1 MLMDLPGSVAVVFI
15 GTSCRHD
22 AFYIRN
28 WLDRSKKI
36 FSKVR
41 NSTPTL
47 SMSQIPK
54 PNHSN
59 WYIRTQLGET
69 RGPFTTAQLN
79 ELLAAGR
86 ITTSTPISKLPSGD
100 YQPLSRI
107 LNTERK
113 SAEPPPLSLPQHV
126 EQPRSKNPHV
136 IVASIAAVSLVI
148 ICIIAFAINMVN
160 KEYEQAK
167 ISATPPTPLAN
178 APTAQNA
185 SPPAGDLDNLMEFNL
200 PPVELEERKT
210 AEQPVAATRTQTSTA
225 SPKESNSSESPLSSE
240 ELIAKTEKS
249 VCLIKGAISTGS
261 GFVFEEDKVMTN
273 RHVIEGMLVD
283 EIEVLF
289 PSDPALATK
298 GLKAKVL
305 YEDSKLDVAILKI
318 PKVSST
324 PLVIDPETK
333 GRFRRGRDVIA
344 IGNPGDSTQIL
355 KNAVSRGLLSSETI
369 IDGKDFYQISISV
382 NNGNSGGPIID
393 STGVVIGMT
402 TLKFRGVEGIA
413 YAVPAHS
420 LADIIASP
428 KNEFRTITN
437 EQLESFNKQHD
448 ARVVVERTTSLIA
461 ENLDRFKL
469 FIGTTMIGINEHKL
483 SPQQAFEL
491 ADKIKTEF
499 DKSQMIRLDAITAPA
514 VPKVAS
520 SRLLDTNIRERIG
533 KLWGLYEEIRSYADN
548 PRGTLASM
556 QEKLIEL
563 QDNFIRLQNE
573 LRALLDFPDL

>member
-1 MLMDLPGSVAVVFI
+1 
-15 GTSCRHD
+15 
-22 AFYIRN
+22 
-28 WLDRSKKI
+28 
-36 FSKVR
+36 
-41 NSTPTL
+41 
-47 SMSQIPK
+47 
-54 PNHSN
+54 
-59 WYIRTQLGET
+59 
-69 RGPFTTAQLN
+69 
-79 ELLAAGR
+79 
-86 ITTSTPISKLPSGD
+86 
-100 YQPLSRI
+100 
-107 LNTERK
+107 
-113 SAEPPPLSLPQHV
+113 
-126 EQPRSKNPHV
+126 
-136 IVASIAAVSLVI
+136 
-148 ICIIAFAINMVN
+148 
-160 KEYEQAK
+160 
-167 ISATPPTPLAN
+167 
-178 APTAQNA
+178 
-185 SPPAGDLDNLMEFNL
+185 
-200 PPVELEERKT
+200 
-210 AEQPVAATRTQTSTA
+210 
-225 SPKESNSSESPLSSE
+225 
-240 ELIAKTEKS
+240 
-249 VCLIKGAISTGS
+249 
-261 GFVFEEDKVMTN
+261 MTN

-448 ARVVVERTTSLIA
+448 ARVIVERTTSLIA

>member
-1 MLMDLPGSVAVVFI
+1 
-15 GTSCRHD
+15 
-22 AFYIRN
+22 
-28 WLDRSKKI
+28 
-36 FSKVR
+36 
-41 NSTPTL
+41 
-47 SMSQIPK
+47 MSQIPK

-344 IGNPGDSTQIL
+344 IGNPGHSKEIL
-355 KNAVSRGLLSSETI
+355 KNAVSRGLLSNEISLQEFQNTE
-369 IDGKDFYQISISV
+369 FYQVSISI
-382 NNGNSGGPIID
+382 NPGNSGGPLLD
-393 STGVVIGMT
+393 LTGKVVGMI
-402 TLKFRGVEGIA
+402 TLKGVTVEGIA
-413 YAVPAHS
+413 YAVPAYS
-420 LADIIASP
+420 LIDIIQSH
-428 KNEFRTITN
+428 EGTFRN
-437 EQLESFNKQHD
+437 LSDDALEAINKQHD
-448 ARVVVERTTSLIA
+448 ARVIIERTSLLTYLNLVRFENYIGNVLSGINDQ
-461 ENLDRFKL
+461 NLDAQ
-469 FIGTTMIGINEHKL
+469 
-483 SPQQAFEL
+483 SAFDRASEIDAKNDQTPYIQL
-491 ADKIKTEF
+491 EALTASAISKI
-499 DKSQMIRLDAITAPA
+499 S
-514 VPKVAS
+514 S
-520 SRLLDTNIRERIG
+520 SRLLEDSIRAKISE
-533 KLWGLYEEIRSYADN
+533 LWGLCKETRRYAEAPEGSAN
-548 PRGTLASM
+548 SM
-556 QEKLIEL
+556 RTKLSEL
-563 QDNFIRLQNE
+563 KDRFTRLHNE
-573 LRALLDFPDL
+573 LDAFLDLPDIPNL